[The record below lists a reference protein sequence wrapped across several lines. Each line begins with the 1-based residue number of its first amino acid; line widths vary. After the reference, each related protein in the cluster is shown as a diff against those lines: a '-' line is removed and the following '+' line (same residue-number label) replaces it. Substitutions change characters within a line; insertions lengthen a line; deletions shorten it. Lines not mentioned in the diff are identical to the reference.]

1 MDRNYGESVSDLI
14 DIRPRVAPYNISSTT
29 SPFDFASRTFATGT
43 NVPDPLVPDETLIV
57 SYNYYQG
64 RKDRLFLDK
73 TGNFVY
79 LQGVPSDDP
88 KEPQRLVTQ

>member
-1 MDRNYGESVSDLI
+1 M
-14 DIRPRVAPYNISSTT
+14 
-29 SPFDFASRTFATGT
+29 
-43 NVPDPLVPDETLIV
+43 VPDETLV
-57 SYNYYQG
+57 VTYNYYQG

-88 KEPQRLVTQ
+88 KEPQSIGDAIEVAKISMPPFCW